1 MLGVGIPF
9 RLPHP
14 TGRTMTSSLVDI
26 FGTLTETTAD
36 IPASWYQGRTVFG
49 GLSAA
54 LSFAHA
60 KSQLP
65 LEAPALRAG
74 QISFIGPVAGE
85 LSLTSTILR
94 QGRSMTTV
102 GTDLSSG
109 EGLGVRSVFFF
120 GAGRDSVIEHDVV
133 LRSPAKSWDHYPL
146 MLDKSKAPVF
156 LQNFDIRPAGGSA
169 PFSSSDNPEIVWWVR
184 HQNTNGLDPVIAL
197 IALGDALPP
206 AAVTSLNSPVPLS
219 SINWFFDIAAAP
231 SGEWF
236 LLRSFSEKA
245 AHGYSI
251 QQMDVWDE
259 SGKRV
264 MTGRQ
269 TVAIFA

>member
-1 MLGVGIPF
+1 
-9 RLPHP
+9 
-14 TGRTMTSSLVDI
+14 MTSSLVDI
-26 FGTLTETTAD
+26 VGALTATGAS

-54 LSFAHA
+54 LSLAHA
-60 KSQLP
+60 KALLSR
-65 LEAPALRAG
+65 EAPALRAG

-85 LSLTSTILR
+85 LSLTSTVLR
-94 QGRSMTTV
+94 EGRSMTTV

-120 GAGRDSVIEHDVV
+120 GEGRDSVIEHDAAV
-133 LRSPAKSWDHYPL
+133 SPPAKSWVHYPL
-146 MLDKSKAPVF
+146 LVDKSMAPVF
-156 LQNFDIRPAGGSA
+156 LQNFDIRPAGGAA
-169 PFSSSDNPEIVWWVR
+169 PFSGSDNPEIVWWVK
-184 HQNTNGLDPVIAL
+184 HQNSNGLDPVVAL

-206 AAVTSLNSPVPLS
+206 AAVTSLNRPAPVS
-219 SINWFFDIAAAP
+219 SVNWFFDIASAP
-231 SGEWF
+231 GGEWF

-269 TVAIFA
+269 TVAVFA

>member
-1 MLGVGIPF
+1 
-9 RLPHP
+9 
-14 TGRTMTSSLVDI
+14 MTSSLVDI
-26 FGTLTETTAD
+26 FGGSATPGAS

-54 LSFAHA
+54 LSLAHA
-60 KSQLP
+60 TSQLGAQ
-65 LEAPALRAG
+65 APALRAG

-85 LSLTSTILR
+85 LSLASTVLR

-120 GAGRDSVIEHDVV
+120 GAGRTSAIAHDAAP
-133 LRSPAKSWDHYPL
+133 SPPAVSWDKYPL
-146 MLDKSKAPVF
+146 MLDKSQAPVF

-169 PFSSSDNPEIVWWVR
+169 PFSGSDNAEIVWWVK
-184 HQNTNGLDPVIAL
+184 HQHADGLDPVLAL
-197 IALGDALPP
+197 VALGDALPP
-206 AAVTSLNSPVPLS
+206 AAVAGLREPAAVS
-219 SINWFFDIAAAP
+219 SVNWFFDITAVP
-231 SGEWF
+231 RGDWF
-236 LLRSFSEKA
+236 LMRSFSEHA
-245 AHGYSI
+245 ANGYSS
-251 QQMDVWDE
+251 QQMDIWDE
-259 SGKRV
+259 SGNRV